1 VLSLLVAPQNQRED
15 EDGAEHASRSS
26 GLLCLQVSRA
36 RVSQSGLKTGGDMAW
51 VVHVSSSRRLHES
64 EAKDG
69 WFDGIGRDMMEIG
82 PKYPSLAV
90 ISFSTCMGIL
100 VNWLVL

>member
-1 VLSLLVAPQNQRED
+1 VLSLLVAPQNQWED
-15 EDGAEHASRSS
+15 EDGAGHASRSS

-36 RVSQSGLKTGGDMAW
+36 RVSQSGLKSGGDTAW
-51 VVHVSSSRRLHES
+51 VVHVASSRRLRES

-90 ISFSTCMGIL
+90 IFFSTCRGIL
-100 VNWLVL
+100 VYWLVL